1 TFTDRTHVSR
11 TDINGT
17 ERVYES
23 FNAAAEEAAFSSM
36 YAGHN
41 FRSAIEN
48 GRKQGVLVGKN
59 VLAMQFRK

>member
-1 TFTDRTHVSR
+1 
-11 TDINGT
+11 
-17 ERVYES
+17 VYES

-48 GRKQGVLVGKN
+48 GRKQGTLVGKN
-59 VLAMQFRK
+59 VLAMEFHK